1 MPENWESDF
10 MAMCCGLSLAVALGW
25 NVTAGA
31 ADWRELAQNLC
42 IVPPTQTGDTADRA
56 CEAASQAAEAEP
68 EYLALTLAP

>member
-31 ADWRELAQNLC
+31 ADWHELAQNLC
-42 IVPPTQTGDTADRA
+42 IISPTQGDTADWA
-56 CEAASQAAEAEP
+56 CAVASQAADVAP
-68 EYLALTLAP
+68 GYVAMTLSP